1 MLYFKIVTLIY
12 LYLEIHDGIIQ
23 QTNLYAYAFFI
34 DIVHTNGRLVMYT
47 EENNDGIYIEKQ
59 VRVPTFTMTYEHFHT
74 YCEIFYL
81 KTGSCIYSVEN
92 NLYHLTAGDVF
103 IVTPG
108 DTHCTRYEGLVPCER
123 VVVYCKLDIIPESF
137 WEQHSDIHDNITRS
151 GKVILVKKGQL
162 QLEALLG
169 RMLDENNIPDE
180 YSYEFLILQAME
192 LLLCIKRSGIF
203 VYEQLRQ
210 KGSISTDI
218 EDALRYIAQNYSL
231 PITLEEVAE
240 NINLSPTYLS
250 KKFKKVTGV
259 TFKEYVNF
267 IRIKQACQ
275 ALLTTDDSITKI
287 AVDCGFNSSN
297 YFKDIFRKVNGVS
310 PRTYRKQSKSRN
322 HEYETDE
329 PVPSTLDWE
338 EENVSAQNHIDRL
351 PIL

>member
-1 MLYFKIVTLIY
+1 
-12 LYLEIHDGIIQ
+12 
-23 QTNLYAYAFFI
+23 
-34 DIVHTNGRLVMYT
+34 MYT

-81 KTGSCIYSVEN
+81 KTGSCIYSVDN

-123 VVVYCKLDIIPESF
+123 VVVYCRLEAIPDWF
-137 WEQHSDIHDNITRS
+137 WEQHSDIHDNIMRS
-151 GKVILVKKGQL
+151 GKVILVKKGQR
-162 QLEALLG
+162 QLENLLS
-169 RMLDENNIPDE
+169 RMLEENNLPDE
-180 YSYEFLILQAME
+180 YSYEFLVLQTIA

-203 VYEQLRQ
+203 VYEQLKQ

-218 EDALRYIAQNYSL
+218 EDALRYIAQNYAL

-250 KKFKKVTGV
+250 KKFRKVTGV
-259 TFKEYVNF
+259 TFKEYVNY

-297 YFKDIFRKVNGVS
+297 YFKDIFRKINGVS
-310 PRTYRKQSKSRN
+310 PRTFRKQSKSRN
-322 HEYETDE
+322 HEYETTA

-338 EENVSAQNHIDRL
+338 EEADSIQNRIDRL
-351 PIL
+351 QIL